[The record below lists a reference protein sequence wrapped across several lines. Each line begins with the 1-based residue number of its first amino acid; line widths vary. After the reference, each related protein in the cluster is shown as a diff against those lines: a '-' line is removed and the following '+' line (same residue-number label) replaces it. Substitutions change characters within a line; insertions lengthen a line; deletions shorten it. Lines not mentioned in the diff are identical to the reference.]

1 MRELLGGERFDSE
14 FIQILKE
21 DDDLDKLMLETNLC
35 LQLTEVESLRFR
47 AGIFPL
53 SGNPA
58 HKVDAAAA
66 SSVTDLMSKARQ
78 ILDERGEALTED
90 APTMVVHDLAGQRM

>member
-1 MRELLGGERFDSE
+1 MGGERFDSE
-14 FIQILKE
+14 FIQILTGS
-21 DDDLDKLMLETNLC
+21 DDLDKMMSELDPI

-53 SGNPA
+53 TGNPA